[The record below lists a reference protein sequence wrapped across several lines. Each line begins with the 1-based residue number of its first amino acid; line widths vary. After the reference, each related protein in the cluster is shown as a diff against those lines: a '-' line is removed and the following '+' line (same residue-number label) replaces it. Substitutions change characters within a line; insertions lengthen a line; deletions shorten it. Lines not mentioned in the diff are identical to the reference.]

1 MKIHYIHKT
10 FLFHGKLRPMK
21 QKNAPRGCALARSR
35 NMSQATALGAR
46 MCQGTF
52 FFIGNALRKEIQ
64 KNTGFFHEAEN
75 GNSVFWTD

>member
-21 QKNAPRGCALARSR
+21 QKNAPRGIARD
-35 NMSQATALGAR
+35 AR

-52 FFIGNALRKEIQ
+52 FTSFLREKEIQ

-75 GNSVFWTD
+75 GNFVFRTD

>member
-21 QKNAPRGCALARSR
+21 QKNAPRGCALAQSR
-35 NMSQATALGAR
+35 NMSQATARDAR

-52 FFIGNALRKEIQ
+52 FTSFLREKEIQ

-75 GNSVFWTD
+75 GNSVFRTG

>member
-10 FLFHGKLRPMK
+10 FLFHGKLASYET
-21 QKNAPRGCALARSR
+21 KNAPRGCALAQSR
-35 NMSQATALGAR
+35 NMSQAIARDVR

-52 FFIGNALRKEIQ
+52 FTSFLREKEIQ

-75 GNSVFWTD
+75 GNSVFRID